1 MRKGELEDALALADL
16 LNLPA
21 GGASGVGGSAG
32 RRQSGKATRKGGG
45 GARHGSGRG
54 GRPSQRAV
62 RAGAD
67 GW

>member
-16 LNLPA
+16 LNLPLVA
-21 GGASGVGGSAG
+21 PRHRWWRWPKTVW
-32 RRQSGKATRKGGG
+32 QSDTEGGG
-45 GARHGSGRG
+45 GARHGGGRG

-62 RAGAD
+62 RAGAG